1 MKELNA
7 VEINAVSGGDFEGL
21 VWGVLDG
28 LATGVTVGGSASR
41 SAVFGP
47 AAQGVGAI
55 LGGVIGPVVE
65 GSIGLLW
72 GKDAAAGYAQDF
84 RENFGTGHDV
94 TLN

>member
-1 MKELNA
+1 MKELNS

-47 AAQGVGAI
+47 VAQGVGAY
-55 LGGVIGPVVE
+55 LGGSHWSCSWGEYRSPV
-65 GSIGLLW
+65 G
-72 GKDAAAGYAQDF
+72 
-84 RENFGTGHDV
+84 
-94 TLN
+94 